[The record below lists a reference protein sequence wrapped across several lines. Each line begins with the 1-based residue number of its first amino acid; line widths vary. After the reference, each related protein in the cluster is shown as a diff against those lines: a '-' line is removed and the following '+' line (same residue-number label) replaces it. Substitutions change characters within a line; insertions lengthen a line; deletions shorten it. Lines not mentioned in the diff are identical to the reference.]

1 MSVCVRDVVGV
12 TGWFT
17 FLAAATLSSP
27 PPPGRQKKKVQINKK
42 KLSLRN
48 YDGTV
53 RCKNTYIL
61 WSPYFSKNYIH
72 TLYVLK
78 KTLYLIKMITASSFF
93 KLSYPEGQLGWVLFF
108 FFSLSPMQLQ
118 LLSLSLSLLQSVSLS
133 LHRSLSPSFP
143 SLLHCGSVNC
153 SYSNIPSLPSPQ
165 LSFSQ
170 PLSCGII
177 NLLVLSTC
185 KSQTIEPYGAV
196 WGAPLFIL

>member
-1 MSVCVRDVVGV
+1 M
-12 TGWFT
+12 TGQC
-17 FLAAATLSSP
+17 AAEIRAFFEVLISA
-27 PPPGRQKKKVQINKK
+27 
-42 KLSLRN
+42 
-48 YDGTV
+48 
-53 RCKNTYIL
+53 
-61 WSPYFSKNYIH
+61 KNYIH
-72 TLYVLK
+72 TLYVLKKK

-93 KLSYPEGQLGWVLFF
+93 KLSYPEGQLGWVLLF
-108 FFSLSPMQLQ
+108 FFSPPCSCSF
-118 LLSLSLSLLQSVSLS
+118 SLSLSLLWSVCLS
-133 LHRSLSPSFP
+133 LHLSLSPSFP